1 MLGYAKIPAYWTQ
14 GLAAIEAKPFPF
26 AGLSLNDAYALSLKH
41 ALAQI
46 TRDGGTVHDDRVE
59 IATQAIAPVAVEQ
72 NFAGHFPVAQIVLR
86 QPVADA
92 TTFSFE
98 GVGFVV
104 QGSARVEPAADV
116 VLVAEVSVDGQ
127 PPEVVELPT
136 SHVRRRYAPFWRYG
150 LSPGRHTVTV
160 KMRPVPP
167 GATLFLE
174 RVIVY
179 GAEPRRPP
187 V

>member
-1 MLGYAKIPAYWTQ
+1 MTDAAAPDAPDNRGVFDSRYLAFLGTIP
-14 GLAAIEAKPFPF
+14 
-26 AGLSLNDAYALSLKH
+26 
-41 ALAQI
+41 QI
-46 TRDGGTVHDDRVE
+46 RPKLLRYCARMTGSVLDGED
-59 IATQAIAPVAVEQ
+59 
-72 NFAGHFPVAQIVLR
+72 
-86 QPVADA
+86 
-92 TTFSFE
+92 
-98 GVGFVV
+98 VV

-150 LSPGRHTVTV
+150 LSPGRHTVSV